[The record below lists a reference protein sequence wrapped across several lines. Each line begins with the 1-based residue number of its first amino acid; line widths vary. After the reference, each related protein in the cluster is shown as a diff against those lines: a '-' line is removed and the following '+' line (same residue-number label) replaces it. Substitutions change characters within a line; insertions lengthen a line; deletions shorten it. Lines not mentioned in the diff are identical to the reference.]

1 MFSKLKE
8 KIKKFF
14 DKNYKVVYISNI
26 APHVIC
32 RVIFVKEDP
41 TNEGIIYTHYII
53 QAKVFLVWQDISKH
67 LSIESAMEDV
77 KEMTE
82 ILNRKTFKSVEETSE
97 II

>member
-1 MFSKLKE
+1 MFNRLVQ

-14 DKNYKVVYISNI
+14 SKKYKVVYINKI
-26 APHVIC
+26 APHVLC

-41 TNEGIIYTHYII
+41 TNEGIIYTHYIV

-67 LSIESAMEDV
+67 LSIQMAMEEV

-97 II
+97 TI